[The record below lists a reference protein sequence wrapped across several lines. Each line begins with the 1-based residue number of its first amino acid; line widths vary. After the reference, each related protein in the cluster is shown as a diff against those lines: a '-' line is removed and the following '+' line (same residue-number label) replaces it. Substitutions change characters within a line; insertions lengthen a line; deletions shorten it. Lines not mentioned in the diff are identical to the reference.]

1 MDKDLI
7 PAFGRTG
14 SKARLRHKIHALMP
28 KEFSTYIEP
37 FVGGGSVFLGYK
49 FKPGQRAVLNDKDA
63 DLMSG
68 WRVLKNPP
76 SGVNWKQY
84 DTNNLAKLQSF
95 ADSKSNSGA
104 AGLVKQIVISRNTF
118 SGKGDGKLYQTTSP
132 YDKLKKIDEYK
143 AKLKDTKILSQDY
156 GSVISSYDRPNNF
169 FYFDPP
175 YAKSDEQGVYKLKG
189 FDVDKFA
196 QRLRKMKAKWMV
208 SLDDSAHVR
217 QLFKGFKIRGLTLP
231 AAGRAIRETIGSKP
245 RKEVIIT
252 NY

>member
-1 MDKDLI
+1 
-7 PAFGRTG
+7 
-14 SKARLRHKIHALMP
+14 MP
-28 KEFSTYIEP
+28 KDFSTYIEP

-63 DLMSG
+63 GLMSG

-76 SGVNWKQY
+76 KGVNWKQY

-95 ADSKSNSGA
+95 ANSKSNSGA
-104 AGLVKQIVISRNTF
+104 AGLVKQIVLSRNTF
-118 SGKGDGKLYQTTSP
+118 SGSGKGKLYATTSP
-132 YDKLKKIDEYK
+132 YDKLKHIDDYA
-143 AKLKDTKILSQDY
+143 AKLKDTKLLSQDY

-175 YAKSDEQGVYKLKG
+175 YEGSDEEDLYKVKG

-208 SLDDSAHVR
+208 SLNDSAHVR

-231 AAGRAIRETIGSKP
+231 AQGRAEGTIGGKP

>member
-7 PAFGRTG
+7 FAFGRTG

-28 KEFSTYIEP
+28 KEFNTYVEP

-49 FKPGQRAVLNDKDA
+49 FKPGQKAVINDKDA
-63 DLMSG
+63 GLISG

-95 ADSKSNSGA
+95 ANSKSNSGA
-104 AGLVKQIVISRNTF
+104 AGLVKQIVLSRNTF
-118 SGKGDGKLYQTTSP
+118 SGSGKGKLYGTTSP
-132 YDKLKKIDEYK
+132 YDKLKNIDDYK

-175 YAKSDEQGVYKLKG
+175 YEDSDEQNVYKIKG
-189 FDVDKFA
+189 FDEDKFA

-208 SLDDSAHVR
+208 SLNDSAHVR

-231 AAGRAIRETIGSKP
+231 AQGSKEGTIGAKP